1 MEISQWIA
9 SSKLADNQCTKY
21 LYGALES
28 LYNQFMMFY
37 RSKNRG
43 SVAAGVLVLVPLIL
57 CFMAGAAMGTSLSLS
72 KRAAEYEVTIT
83 LDRNPP
89 ILGINNLE
97 VNIRGADG
105 ASITDA
111 KVLVN
116 YYMPPMPRMAPMN
129 YRVDAPFRGGK
140 YRVAMN
146 FIMEGPWVIVVKI
159 NHQGKAASA
168 KFNVNVP

>member
-1 MEISQWIA
+1 MVSGYCLRIYVYREQKNIVNLNMSPVRPSFDCVPGRIFY
-9 SSKLADNQCTKY
+9 LATLQ
-21 LYGALES
+21 
-28 LYNQFMMFY
+28 
-37 RSKNRG
+37 
-43 SVAAGVLVLVPLIL
+43 VILIL
-57 CFMAGAAMGTSLSLS
+57 CILSGQGDAAGLADS
-72 KRAAEYEVTIT
+72 KKAGVYDVTIRI
-83 LDRNPP
+83 DRNPP
-89 ILGINNLE
+89 ILGVNNLE
-97 VNIRGADG
+97 VEIREAGG
-105 ASITDA
+105 ASIADA

-129 YRVDAPFRGGK
+129 YRVDAPFKGGK

>member
-1 MEISQWIA
+1 MM
-9 SSKLADNQCTKY
+9 LYRTK
-21 LYGALES
+21 
-28 LYNQFMMFY
+28 N
-37 RSKNRG
+37 NG
-43 SVAAGVLVLVPLIL
+43 SVAAGIFILVLLI
-57 CFMAGAAMGTSLSLS
+57 ASIQTGTASGASLSLS
-72 KRAAEYEVTIT
+72 KRAAEYEVAIT

-97 VNIRGADG
+97 VDIRGADG
-105 ASITDA
+105 SSVTDA
-111 KVLVN
+111 AVLVN

-146 FIMEGPWVIVVKI
+146 LIMEGPWVIVVKI
-159 NHQGKAASA
+159 NHRGKTATA